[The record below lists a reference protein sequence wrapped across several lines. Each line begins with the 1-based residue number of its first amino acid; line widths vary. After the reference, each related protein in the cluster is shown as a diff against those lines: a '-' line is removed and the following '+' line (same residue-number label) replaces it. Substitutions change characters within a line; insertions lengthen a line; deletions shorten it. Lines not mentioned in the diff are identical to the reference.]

1 MENKFLYPEGFQK
14 QEGLQID
21 FKRITFRAI
30 RYWYLVALSLLIAFA
45 VAFVKNRYTTPVYP
59 VTGSIIIKE
68 TEETGGAELL
78 YKNALIDP
86 YRNYFNEI
94 YILKSYPLI
103 QKVVEDVNLEINFF
117 REGRILSLDAYAT
130 APVEGKILKK
140 QSNDSQVFSFRILDE
155 HTFEL
160 ESQGSGEG
168 AVYRF
173 GEPFQVKGYEL
184 LITPKKDNHIL
195 SYQGKDYRMVIRDPY
210 QVARSYASRLNVEWA
225 EEGSSVVNL
234 TLNGAVPEKEVD
246 FLNGLISHYQQNDLE
261 RKNRAATRT
270 IDFISK
276 ELSGIKDSLRFF
288 EIELERFK
296 DKNVTT
302 NLEGEALRLYQ
313 KLEEFELQKT
323 EIIVS
328 ENYYKYLDKY
338 ITESKDLDQVILPS
352 SMGIS
357 DPILSNLVS
366 KMVDLQL
373 EAKMFLQSEKSQN
386 PLIAEKTKRIGQIR
400 NDIVESVNS
409 LRSTDKIKMDYLS
422 SQISGLEKQ
431 LARLPVAERQLVSI
445 ERNYNLLENLYV
457 FLMQKMA
464 EAGISKA
471 ANTSDIIVVN
481 PPDVSGG
488 PISPRKAQN
497 YYIALG
503 LGLLIPFG
511 LFVLLEIFNNK
522 IQSREDVEKITDIPF
537 IGGIGHKKRE
547 DNLVVNKSP
556 KSAVAE
562 SFRALRSNLNYFTGN
577 QDRKVFLVTSSLSG
591 EGKTFTSVNLATV
604 LAVSGK
610 RTVLIGADMRRPR
623 IFGDFN
629 LVNDFGLSSYLSGLQ
644 PLEQVVQS
652 TFIENLYLL
661 PGGPVPPNPSEL
673 LLTDRVSGLFET
685 LKEKFDYII
694 LDTPPV
700 ALVTDAFVLSK
711 FADHTIFVVRQDYTP
726 KNVLRTIHDYY
737 KDGRIKNMSL
747 VLNDIFRSGPGYGYG
762 YGYAYGYGYGYG
774 YGSLKNEGYYSE
786 D

>member
-1 MENKFLYPEGFQK
+1 MENKFLYAEGIQK

-21 FKRITFRAI
+21 FKRIGFRAI
-30 RYWYLVALSLLIAFA
+30 RYWYIVILCLVVALAMAFLI
-45 VAFVKNRYTTPVYP
+45 NRYTTPVYP

-68 TEETGGAELL
+68 AEETGGAELL
-78 YKNALIDP
+78 YKNALVDP

-103 QKVVEDVNLEINFF
+103 QKVVEDVNLEINFY

-140 QSNDSQVFSFRILDE
+140 QNSESHSFSFRVLDE

-160 ESQGSGEG
+160 ESDRSGE
-168 AVYRF
+168 ASVYRF
-173 GEPFQVKGYEL
+173 GEPFEVNGYQL

-195 SYQGKDYRMVIRDPY
+195 SYQGKDYRMVIRNPY
-210 QVARSYASRLNVEWA
+210 QVARSYANRLNVEWA

-234 TLNGAVPEKEVD
+234 NLSGTVPEKEID
-246 FLNGLISHYQQNDLE
+246 FLNALISHYQRNDLE
-261 RKNRAATRT
+261 RKNLAATRT
-270 IDFISK
+270 IDFISH

-296 DKNVTT
+296 NKNVTT

-313 KLEEFELQKT
+313 KLEDFELQET
-323 EIIVS
+323 EMIVT
-328 ENYYKYLDKY
+328 ENYYKYLEKY
-338 ITESKDLDQVILPS
+338 ITEGKDLDQVILPS

-357 DPILSNLVS
+357 DQILSGLVS
-366 KMVDLQL
+366 QMVDLQL
-373 EAKMFLQSEKSQN
+373 DAKLFIQSEKAQN
-386 PLIAEKTKRIGQIR
+386 PLITEKRKRIDEIK
-400 NDIVESVNS
+400 NDILESVNS
-409 LRSTDKIKMDYLS
+409 LRSTDKIKREYLS
-422 SQISGLEKQ
+422 SQISRLEKQ
-431 LARLPVAERQLVSI
+431 LEHLPVAERQLVSI

-471 ANTSDIIVVN
+471 ANTSDVMVVN
-481 PPDVSGG
+481 PPDVSGE
-488 PISPRKAQN
+488 PISPKRKQN
-497 YYIALG
+497 YYIAVG
-503 LGLLIPFG
+503 LGLLVPFG
-511 LFVLLEIFNNK
+511 FFVLLEIFNNK

-537 IGGIGHKKRE
+537 IGGIGHKKRD

-577 QDRKVFLVTSSLSG
+577 EDQKIFLVTSSLSG

-652 TFIENLYLL
+652 TFIDNLYLL

-673 LLTDRVSGLFET
+673 LLTERVSSLFES
-685 LKEKFDYII
+685 LKKEFDYII

-711 FADHTIFVVRQDYTP
+711 FADHTLFVVRQNYTP

-762 YGYAYGYGYGYG
+762 YAYAYGYSYGYG